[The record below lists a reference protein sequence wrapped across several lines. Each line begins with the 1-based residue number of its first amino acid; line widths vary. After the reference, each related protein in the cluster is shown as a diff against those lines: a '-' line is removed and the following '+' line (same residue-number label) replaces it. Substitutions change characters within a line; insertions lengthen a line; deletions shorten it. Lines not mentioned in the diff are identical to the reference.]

1 MLFDFLYVKCL
12 EWTTCRD
19 RLVVGWEEGRVES
32 GHWSFM
38 VVTQLCEWPDI
49 PNQTRKY
56 HKIHLWPILRIGF
69 RTFSCWANT
78 LPLGST
84 KVPSVFSV
92 LGLQLCMSWVPISS
106 MKINKPTYLPWSITK
121 LYCFCL
127 LVLDISSSLRRLISK
142 SIKGEKILCWPW
154 MTGVLWCFG
163 YMTFLCYPCPEACG
177 TEGREKA
184 RQRELK
190 SVK

>member
-1 MLFDFLYVKCL
+1 
-12 EWTTCRD
+12 
-19 RLVVGWEEGRVES
+19 
-32 GHWSFM
+32 M
-38 VVTQLCEWPDI
+38 VVTQLCEWPNI
-49 PNQTRKY
+49 PNQTRKH

-92 LGLQLCMSWVPISS
+92 LGLQLCMLWVPISS

-163 YMTFLCYPCPEACG
+163 DISLLSLSRSMWHWRKGEGMAKGAKISEIKLRVFFL
-177 TEGREKA
+177 
-184 RQRELK
+184 LLFF
-190 SVK
+190 